1 MFLKTL
7 EIQGFKSFPDK
18 TTLRFGKGVTAVVGP
33 NGSGKSNI
41 SDAIR
46 WVLGEMSAKTL
57 RGSRMEDVIFGG
69 TVLRRAQ
76 GFAEVTLTLDN
87 ASRDLAFDSD
97 EVSVTRRYYRSGESE
112 YMLNRKPVRLKDI
125 YELFMDTGL
134 GRDGY
139 SVIGQGRIAE
149 IISVR
154 SEDRREIFEEAAGIS
169 KYRYRKEES
178 ERRLAEAE
186 DNLTRLHDIL
196 DELGARVGPLKEQAE
211 KAKKYIDL
219 AGEKKSL
226 EVGLWLYT
234 LDRRAESLREQ
245 DNRIELARAQYD
257 DVVARLDALSAE
269 TEAAYM
275 RTQKAAALI
284 EEHREEAKKLDEAAA
299 AAEAEAAV
307 RDNDVLHNKE
317 NIARLTEE
325 LKTLE
330 TSGEKQTGETEERRV
345 ELAKLRERGEQL
357 ERELEKCTR
366 GVEELSKST
375 GELSDR
381 ADEAGKLL
389 SRLNGELAEAGQ
401 DKSKAQASIDGV
413 RERLGAIDTGREAR
427 TLRLDETRAAAQKAE
442 EKIDEL
448 SQKAEGLGNSLK
460 GYALKLDARRAKL
473 AAADSREREL
483 TLKIS
488 EKDQRA
494 SMLAELERN
503 MEGFSRSVKAVMRES
518 GHGVLGGMLGP
529 VSRLIRSP
537 GEYAAAVETALGG
550 AAQDIVV
557 ENEEAAKAA
566 IRFLKNTN
574 SGRATFLPLTSVH
587 GNLMDSRSASAC
599 EGYIGVA
606 SELVSCDAKYLGVVR
621 SLLGRTV
628 VVKDLDSAV
637 NMAKRFRYGFRI
649 VTLDGQLV
657 NAGGSL
663 TGGSMSRSAGLL
675 SRASEIEALR
685 KQSEALRS
693 ELTAAQADGKKA
705 REDLSAIEASVA
717 GIDGELKTAREDLI
731 RAEGEK
737 KLLDGRA
744 EALEGDIAAL
754 DSEKADATGRLGE
767 LAKTL
772 AGAEER
778 ISALTAKEEQVRCAL
793 EELGVSRGEI
803 ANRLAEQNERFNRL
817 RLDSVACAKD
827 ADAVQS
833 AIADLEAADRDRA
846 GRIAAIR
853 AEMDG
858 LEQNDSRLTNEAA
871 QLRTKAEASRAQA
884 RECLEKAK
892 EDTQRRDDEEKTSV
906 ARRVKERAMSEDKEK
921 LSGELGRLDE
931 RRTSAQSEYDGL
943 ISRLWEE
950 YGLTRTEAEKSSPP
964 VGDPNAAQKRLGA
977 VKKAIKDLGGVN
989 VGAIDEYKEVSG
1001 RYEFL
1006 KTQTEDVEKSRNE
1019 LTGLIES
1026 LTGQMKN
1033 IFTEKFGEINR
1044 NFSETFTELF
1054 GGGKAHIE
1062 LSDPD
1067 NVLSSGIEII
1077 VQPPGKIIRS
1087 LASLSGGEQAF
1098 VAIALY
1104 FAILKVRPAPFCVLD
1119 EIEAALDDANVER
1132 FAMYLKR
1139 MCTDTQFIVITHR
1152 RGTMDGADVL
1162 YGVTMQDEGVSKLL
1176 TLNVDELADRLGI
1189 K

>member
-18 TTLRFGKGVTAVVGP
+18 TTLKFGKGVTAVVGP

-57 RGSRMEDVIFGG
+57 RGSKMEDVIFGG

-87 ASRDLAFDSD
+87 AGRDLAFDSD

-112 YMLNRKPVRLKDI
+112 YMLNRTPVRLKDI

-149 IISVR
+149 IISAR

-178 ERRLAEAE
+178 VRRLADAE
-186 DNLTRLHDIL
+186 DNLTRLRDIL
-196 DELGARVGPLKEQAE
+196 DELAARVGPLKVQAE
-211 KAKKYIDL
+211 KARKYIDL
-219 AGEKKSL
+219 ASEKKSL

-257 DVVARLDALSAE
+257 EVVAKLDALSEE
-269 TEAAYM
+269 TEQAYM
-275 RTQKAAALI
+275 RTQKAAAEI
-284 EEHREEAKKLDEAAA
+284 DRYREEAKNLEEAAA

-307 RDNDVLHNKE
+307 RDNDILHNQE
-317 NIARLTEE
+317 NASRLSEE

-330 TSGEKQTGETEERRV
+330 TSGEMQSDEAGKRREELKKLEERADM
-345 ELAKLRERGEQL
+345 LD
-357 ERELEKCTR
+357 RELEKCTR
-366 GVEELSKST
+366 GVEELSKSR
-375 GELSDR
+375 GELIDR
-381 ADEAGKLL
+381 ADEAGRLL
-389 SRLNGELAEAGQ
+389 AAINGALAAAGQ
-401 DKSKAQASIDGV
+401 DRSKAQASIEGV
-413 RERLGAIDTGREAR
+413 RERLGAVDAERAVR
-427 TLRLDETRAAAQKAE
+427 AQKLAETKTAAEEAAA
-442 EKIDEL
+442 KIDAL
-448 SQKAEGLGNSLK
+448 SQKAEGLGNSLN
-460 GYALKLDARRAKL
+460 GYSLKLDARKAKL
-473 AAADSREREL
+473 ASYEAHEREL
-483 TLKIS
+483 TIKIS
-488 EKDQRA
+488 EKDQRTA
-494 SMLAELERN
+494 MLAELERN
-503 MEGFSRSVKAVMRES
+503 MEGFSRSVKAVMREN
-518 GHGVLGGMLGP
+518 GHGMLGGIRGP
-529 VSRLIRSP
+529 VSRLIRAP

-566 IRFLKNTN
+566 IRFLKRTD

-587 GNLMDSRSASAC
+587 GSLMDSRAASGC

-606 SELVSCDAKYLGVVR
+606 SELVSCDAEYLGAVR
-621 SLLGRTV
+621 SLLGRTA
-628 VVKDLDSAV
+628 VVKDLDCAV
-637 NMAKRFRYGFRI
+637 EMAKRFRYGFRI

-663 TGGSMSRSAGLL
+663 TGGSMSRTAGLL
-675 SRASEIEALR
+675 SRAGEIEALR
-685 KQSEALRS
+685 AQADALRK
-693 ELTAAQADGKKA
+693 ELAAAQADGRKA
-705 REDLSAIEASVA
+705 REDLSQIEASVA
-717 GIDGELKTAREDLI
+717 GINGELKTAREDLI

-744 EALEGDIAAL
+744 DALAADIEAL
-754 DSEKADATGRLGE
+754 DSEKNGAGTKLAELGKALDAAQQKISE
-767 LAKTL
+767 LTQ
-772 AGAEER
+772 
-778 ISALTAKEEQVRCAL
+778 KEEQARDEL
-793 EELGVSRGEI
+793 EKLGVSRAETEK
-803 ANRLAEQNERFNRL
+803 RLAEQNESFNRM
-817 RLDSVACAKD
+817 RLESVACAKD
-827 ADAVQS
+827 ADAVRG
-833 AIADLEAADRDRA
+833 AIADIEEAGLDRA
-846 GRIAAIR
+846 GRIAAVKSEIGALGQNGR
-853 AEMDG
+853 QLAE
-858 LEQNDSRLTNEAA
+858 EAA
-871 QLRTKAEASRAQA
+871 KLREQAKTSRSKADESLSQA
-884 RECLEKAK
+884 REAA
-892 EDTQRRDDEEKTSV
+892 DRRDGEDKAGVE
-906 ARRVKERAMSEDKEK
+906 RRAKERAMSEDKEK

-931 RRTSAQSEYDGL
+931 RRVSAQTEYDGL

-964 VGDPNAAQKRLGA
+964 TGDPTAAQKRLNV
-977 VKKAIKDLGGVN
+977 VKKTIKDLGGVN
-989 VGAIDEYKEVSG
+989 VGAIDEYKEVSE

-1006 KTQTEDVEKSRNE
+1006 KAQTEDVEKSKNE
-1019 LTGLIES
+1019 LVRLIES
-1026 LTGQMKN
+1026 LTGQMRS
-1033 IFTEKFGEINR
+1033 IFTEKFAEINR
-1044 NFSETFTELF
+1044 NFSGTFTELF
-1054 GGGKAHIE
+1054 GGGQAHIE
-1062 LSDPD
+1062 LSEPED
-1067 NVLSSGIEII
+1067 VLESGIEII

-1139 MCTDTQFIVITHR
+1139 MCSDTQFIVITHR

-1176 TLNVDELADRLGI
+1176 TLNVDELAERLGI